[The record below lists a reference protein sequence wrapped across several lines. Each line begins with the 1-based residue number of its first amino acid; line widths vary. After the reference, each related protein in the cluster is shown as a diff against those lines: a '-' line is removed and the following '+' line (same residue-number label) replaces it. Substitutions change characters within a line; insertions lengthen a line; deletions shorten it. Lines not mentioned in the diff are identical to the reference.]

1 MMHPVTFIALTLAID
16 ARSGST
22 NNLRTAPAAEAPSS
36 FIQEGSP
43 DSFADID
50 AKLKQMEDKTKAELA
65 KLKTDMA
72 APSSFLQ
79 EGSPDSFADLDAKL
93 KQMEEKTKAELAK
106 LKADMAAPSS
116 FLQEGSPDSFADL
129 DAKLKQME

>member
-1 MMHPVTFIALTLAID
+1 MTLLLEHSILPYA
-16 ARSGST
+16 
-22 NNLRTAPAAEAPSS
+22 
-36 FIQEGSP
+36 QGSP

-65 KLKTDMA
+65 KLKTEINE
-72 APSSFLQ
+72 PSSFVE

-106 LKADMAAPSS
+106 LQADTAAPAT
-116 FLQEGSPDSFADL
+116 E
-129 DAKLKQME
+129 

>member
-1 MMHPVTFIALTLAID
+1 MMHPVTFIALTLALD
-16 ARSGST
+16 VRSGST

-43 DSFADID
+43 DSFADLD
-50 AKLKQMEDKTKAELA
+50 AKPKQMEEKTKAELA
-65 KLKTDMA
+65 KLKSDMA

-116 FLQEGSPDSFADL
+116 FLQEG
-129 DAKLKQME
+129 